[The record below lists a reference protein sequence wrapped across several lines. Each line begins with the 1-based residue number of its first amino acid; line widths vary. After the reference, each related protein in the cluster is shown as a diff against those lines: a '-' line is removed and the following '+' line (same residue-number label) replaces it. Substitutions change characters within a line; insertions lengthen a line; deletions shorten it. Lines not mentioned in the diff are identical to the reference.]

1 MIPHRILL
9 AFAQSLLTLLLVT
22 GPAQAGP
29 CLFDDRDGIEALE
42 STRSLSD
49 DLVAPREDPSLP
61 LRATFS
67 GGDDDAGSVL
77 PGATPTI
84 VLDQARLIRTGC
96 VAYPNAPPSHR
107 PCAAPPTG
115 PPLV

>member
-9 AFAQSLLTLLLVT
+9 AFAQSLLALLLVT
-22 GPAQAGP
+22 GAAQARP
-29 CLFDDRDGIEALE
+29 CLLDDRDRIEAPE
-42 STRSLSD
+42 STPGLSG
-49 DLVAPREDPSLP
+49 DLTAPREDPSPSLW
-61 LRATFS
+61 AAS
-67 GGDDDAGSVL
+67 GGEDDAGPAL
-77 PGATPTI
+77 PGVAPAI

-96 VAYPNAPPSHR
+96 VAHPNAPPSHR

>member
-9 AFAQSLLTLLLVT
+9 ALAQSLLALLLVT
-22 GPAQAGP
+22 GAAQARP
-29 CLFDDRDGIEALE
+29 CLFDDRDRIEALE

-49 DLVAPREDPSLP
+49 DLVAPREDPSLS
-61 LRATFS
+61 LWATFS
-67 GGDDDAGSVL
+67 GGEDDAGPAL
-77 PGATPTI
+77 PGVAPAI

-96 VAYPNAPPSHR
+96 VAHPNAPPSHR

-115 PPLV
+115 PPFV